1 MNTRRQLMATA
12 GSALAVA
19 VAGCA
24 GDSENGGGDGSSGE
38 PSAGENQQYTQNA
51 IDVIDDN
58 LGVDRWDLDDGLETL
73 FVDFYTS
80 GNETEDLQVVGGG
93 FAGAVDAGLSVETLA
108 ADALD
113 ADGSSVYIFDVEAA
127 DAQAF
132 MDDGISEQEY
142 LDRITATIE

>member
-12 GSALAVA
+12 GSAMAVA

-24 GDSENGGGDGSSGE
+24 GDSENGGGSSE
-38 PSAGENQQYTQNA
+38 PSAGENQQYAQNA

-58 LGVDRWDLDDGLETL
+58 LGVDRWDLDDGLDTL

-80 GNETEDLQVVGGG
+80 GTETEDLQVVGGG

-113 ADGSSVYIFDVEAA
+113 ADGSSVYIFDVEAV

-132 MDDGISEQEY
+132 MDDEISEQEY
-142 LDRITATIE
+142 LDRIAATIE

>member
-1 MNTRRQLMATA
+1 MNTRRQLMATV
-12 GSALAVA
+12 GSTMAVA

-24 GDSENGGGDGSSGE
+24 GDSDNSDGSASSDG
-38 PSAGENQQYTQNA
+38 PSAGENQQYAENA
-51 IDVIDDN
+51 IGVIDDN
-58 LGVDRWDLDDGLETL
+58 LGVDRWDLDDGLDTL

-93 FAGAVDAGLSVETLA
+93 FAGAVDAGLDVERLA

-113 ADGSSVYIFDVEAA
+113 GDGSSVYIFDVEAS

-132 MDDGISEQEY
+132 MDDEISEQEY
-142 LDRITATIE
+142 LDRIAATIE

>member
-1 MNTRRQLMATA
+1 MATT

-24 GDSENGGGDGSSGE
+24 GDSANGDGSE
-38 PSAGENQQYTQNA
+38 PSPGENQQYAENA
-51 IDVIDDN
+51 IGVIDDN
-58 LGVDRWDLDDGLETL
+58 LGVDRWDLDTGLDTL

-80 GNETEDLQVVGGG
+80 GNQTEDLQVVGGG

-113 ADGSSVYIFDVEAA
+113 ADGSSVYIFDVESA

-132 MDDGISEQEY
+132 MDDEITEQEY
-142 LDRITATIE
+142 LDRIAATIE

>member
-1 MNTRRQLMATA
+1 MAA
-12 GSALAVA
+12 GGSALAVA

-24 GDSENGGGDGSSGE
+24 GDSENADGSANSE
-38 PSAGENQQYTQNA
+38 PSAGENEQYAQNA

-58 LGVDRWDLDDGLETL
+58 LGVDRWDLDAGLDTL

-80 GNETEDLQVVGGG
+80 GDETEDLQVVGGG
-93 FAGAVDAGLSVETLA
+93 FAGAVDAGLSVERLA

-113 ADGSSVYIFDVEAA
+113 GDGSSVYIFDVESA

-132 MDDGISEQEY
+132 MDDEISDSEY
-142 LDRITATIE
+142 LDRIAATIE

>member
-1 MNTRRQLMATA
+1 MATT

-24 GDSENGGGDGSSGE
+24 GDSPNGASSE
-38 PSAGENQQYTQNA
+38 PSPGENEQYAENA
-51 IDVIDDN
+51 IGVIDDN
-58 LGVDRWDLDDGLETL
+58 LGVDRWDLDDGLDTL

-80 GNETEDLQVVGGG
+80 GTETEDLQVVGGG

-132 MDDGISEQEY
+132 MDDQISEQEY
-142 LDRITATIE
+142 VDRIAATIE

>member
-1 MNTRRQLMATA
+1 MNTRRQLMAAA

-24 GDSENGGGDGSSGE
+24 GDSGNGDGSASSE
-38 PSAGENQQYTQNA
+38 PSAGENEQYAQNA

-58 LGVDRWDLDDGLETL
+58 LGVDRWDLDAGLDTL

-80 GNETEDLQVVGGG
+80 GNQTEDLQVVGGG
-93 FAGAVDAGLSVETLA
+93 FAGAVDAGLSVERLA

-113 ADGSSVYIFDVEAA
+113 ADGSSVYIFDVESA

-132 MDDGISEQEY
+132 MDDEISEQEY
-142 LDRITATIE
+142 IDRIAATIE

>member
-1 MNTRRQLMATA
+1 MNTRRQLMAAA

-24 GDSENGGGDGSSGE
+24 GDSENGGGSANSE
-38 PSAGENQQYTQNA
+38 PSAGENQQYAQNA

-58 LGVDRWDLDDGLETL
+58 LGVDRWDLDGGLDTL

-80 GNETEDLQVVGGG
+80 GSESEDLQVVGGG
-93 FAGAVDAGLSVETLA
+93 FAGAVDAGLSVERLA

-113 ADGSSVYIFDVEAA
+113 GDGSSVYIFDVESA

-132 MDDGISEQEY
+132 MDDEITEQEY
-142 LDRITATIE
+142 LDRIAATIE

>member
-1 MNTRRQLMATA
+1 MAAA
-12 GSALAVA
+12 GSAMAVA

-24 GDSENGGGDGSSGE
+24 GDSENGGGSASSE
-38 PSAGENQQYTQNA
+38 PSAGENQQYAQNA

-58 LGVDRWDLDDGLETL
+58 LGVDRWDLDAGLDTL

-80 GNETEDLQVVGGG
+80 GSESEDLQVVGGG
-93 FAGAVDAGLSVETLA
+93 FAGAVDAGLSVERLA

-113 ADGSSVYIFDVEAA
+113 ADGSSVYIFDVESA

-132 MDDGISEQEY
+132 MDDEISESEY
-142 LDRITATIE
+142 LDRVRETIE